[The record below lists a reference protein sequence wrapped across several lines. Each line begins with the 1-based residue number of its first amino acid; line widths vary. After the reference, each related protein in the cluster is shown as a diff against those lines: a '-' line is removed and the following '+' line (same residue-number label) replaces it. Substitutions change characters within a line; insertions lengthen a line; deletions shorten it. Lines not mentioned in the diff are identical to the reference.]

1 MGHSFWDKKTK
12 YDFLG
17 VQLPPDAMQEEEMS
31 SLEVD
36 LVISSSPQLTH
47 FLCTIQCI
55 TMKMPLIVYDMHD
68 HDHDHSKVE
77 IVDLKSVTSRTSS
90 SGVSLIAIDAHTDRL
105 KSIVWMEMVMTVT
118 VVMDGPLGRNNVLI
132 CRS

>member
-1 MGHSFWDKKTK
+1 
-12 YDFLG
+12 
-17 VQLPPDAMQEEEMS
+17 
-31 SLEVD
+31 
-36 LVISSSPQLTH
+36 
-47 FLCTIQCI
+47 
-55 TMKMPLIVYDMHD
+55 MKMPLIVYDMHD

>member
-105 KSIVWMEMVMTVT
+105 KSIVWKW
-118 VVMDGPLGRNNVLI
+118 
-132 CRS
+132 